1 MKTKRLLLSTVAL
14 TALLM
19 AAFTVRPA
27 EKALQIGDKAPLTDV
42 EMLGVSGETFTLEGT
57 AGENGLLV
65 MYSCNTCPWVTAWE
79 DRYNDIAALAEELG
93 IGMIVLNPNAR
104 YRNRGDGYEDMQKRA
119 EKEDYAFPY
128 VVDKEA
134 TLATAFGATKTPE
147 AFLFNNEMTLA
158 YHGAIDDNAK
168 QRDQVEQE
176 FLFDAMKHM
185 AAGETIDPNETKS
198 IGCGIKFPR

>member
-1 MKTKRLLLSTVAL
+1 MNINRLLLSTFVLA
-14 TALLM
+14 ALLL
-19 AAFTVRPA
+19 AAFAVRPA
-27 EKALQIGDKAPLTDV
+27 GEVLQIGDEAPLTDV

-104 YRNRGDGYEDMQKRA
+104 YRDRGDGYEDMQARA
-119 EKEDYAFPY
+119 EKEGYTFPY
-128 VVDKEA
+128 VVDKDA
-134 TLATAFGATKTPE
+134 ALATAFGATKTPE
-147 AFLFNNEMTLA
+147 AFLFNNEVTLA

-168 QRDQVEQE
+168 NKDQVEAE
-176 FLFDAMKHM
+176 FLADAMKRM
-185 AAGETIDPNETKS
+185 VAGETIDPDETRS
-198 IGCGIKFPR
+198 IGCGIKFPK